1 MTDQRTALAATL
13 AGALFGLGLA
23 VSRMVDPEKVLA
35 FLDVGAIPAGT
46 WDPSLILVLCAAV
59 GTNLVGY
66 RLVLG
71 RPAPLLAGRFE
82 LPTRKDVDAR
92 LVGGSAL
99 FGIGWGLAGYCPGP
113 AVAALTQGSLDALWF
128 TGAMLVG
135 MFVFHRTDGEGVPA
149 AAH

>member
-1 MTDQRTALAATL
+1 MTDQRTALAATF
-13 AGALFGLGLA
+13 AGVLFGAGLA
-23 VSRMVDPEKVLA
+23 ISQMVDPDKVLS
-35 FLDVGAIPAGT
+35 FLDLAAFTDGA
-46 WDPSLILVLCAAV
+46 WDPSLVLVLCAAV

-66 RLVLG
+66 QLVLR
-71 RPAPLLAGRFE
+71 RPSPLLAAEFH
-82 LPTRKDVDAR
+82 LPTASDIDLR

-128 TGAMLVG
+128 FGAMLLG
-135 MFVFHRTDGEGVPA
+135 MFAFQRTDAEGQPA